1 MNSVDHHEC
10 SGCSL
15 CLLVC
20 PVWRETRDVRLT
32 PRGRA
37 KAIQHGMSGS
47 DIARSVEGCTLCG
60 ACEPACPEKLPLV
73 DLVMELRR
81 DAPLPEVSREIFSRK
96 TDVFLAGRIL
106 GSDAARRNRTLAL
119 LGEGFELAKD
129 DGPDIALA
137 LESGATLAA
146 DRLQRFLAPL
156 RAARRLV
163 VAESILLRSLRRWLP
178 GVESI
183 GIGEALTPLVRQKLR
198 AGDLYVIES
207 RAFNGDHARLVGHYD
222 RLRALSGCEM
232 NLDLQRIAIPVMG
245 PDAEAQAR
253 WILEGRNVER
263 IVVED
268 LGERAAFAFSGRP
281 VLHLA
286 DL

>member
-1 MNSVDHHEC
+1 MDHREC

-37 KAIQHGMSGS
+37 KAIQHGMSGA
-47 DIARSVEGCTLCG
+47 DIARSVAGCTLCG
-60 ACEPACPEKLPLV
+60 ACEPACPEELPLV
-73 DLVMELRR
+73 DMVMELRR
-81 DAPLPEVSREIFSRK
+81 DAPLPEVSGGISSRK
-96 TDVFLAGRIL
+96 VDVFLAGRIL
-106 GSDAARRNRTLAL
+106 GADAARRTRTLAL
-119 LGEGFELAKD
+119 LGQGFELAQD

-137 LESGATLAA
+137 LESGATIAA

-178 GVESI
+178 GVESV
-183 GIGEALTPLVRQKLR
+183 GIGEALTPLVRQKLKS
-198 AGDLYVIES
+198 GDLYVIES
-207 RAFNGDHARLVGHYD
+207 RAFNGDHARLVGRYD
-222 RLRALSGCEM
+222 ALRHASGCEM
-232 NLDLQRIAIPVMG
+232 NLDLQRIAIP
-245 PDAEAQAR
+245 ASQAS
-253 WILEGRNVER
+253 WILEGRRVER

-268 LGERAAFAFSGRP
+268 LADGEAFAFSGHP
-281 VLHLA
+281 VVHLA
-286 DL
+286 DLA